1 MKKFSVYYRVC
12 LTNLFVFDKITYTSA
27 AERVRRC
34 ALIYY
39 NKHSNL
45 LEDTIYHY
53 ELQDVEEPELFRDL
67 FDYQSIPKVSFNNR
81 HVPMRVPE
89 ELWMTDTTF
98 RDGQQSTSP
107 FTVKQITD
115 LFKLMS
121 RLGGKKGLVRQ
132 SEFFIYSEKDKAA
145 LRACQDLGLKFP
157 EITTW
162 IRANEKDFTLV
173 KEAGV
178 AETGILVSCSDYHI
192 FKKMNLTRKKA
203 LDQYLGIV
211 KSALSHGI
219 RPRCH
224 FEDITRADFYG
235 FVVPFASELMKL
247 SKESGIP
254 VKIRMCD
261 TMGFGV
267 TFPGASMPRSVP
279 GIVYGL
285 HHYAGVPNSLLE
297 WHGHNDFYK
306 VVTNATTAWL
316 YGASA
321 VNCSML
327 GIGERTGNCPLEAMA
342 IEYASL
348 RGTTDGMDLTAIT
361 EIAEY
366 FEREINYPVPPKTPF
381 VGRAFNSTRAGIHAD
396 GMLKDEEI
404 YNIFDTAK
412 ILNRPARVSV
422 NKTSGL
428 AGIAFWIND
437 YYKLPDDHKIDKR
450 DPLVQKM
457 KDRVDAEYEAGRNS
471 SFGDDELVNLIY
483 SIDSHRI
490 RELEAFSM

>member
-1 MKKFSVYYRVC
+1 MIFYNNK
-12 LTNLFVFDKITYTSA
+12 TNQ
-27 AERVRRC
+27 
-34 ALIYY
+34 
-39 NKHSNL
+39 
-45 LEDTIYHY
+45 LEDAIYHY
-53 ELQDVEEPELFRDL
+53 ELQDVAEPELYREL
-67 FDYQSIPKVSFNNR
+67 FDYKSIPKIAFNHRN
-81 HVPMRVPE
+81 VPMNTPE
-89 ELWMTDTTF
+89 EIWITDTTF

-107 FTVKQITD
+107 FSVKQIVD
-115 LFKLMS
+115 LYKLMS

-132 SEFFIYSEKDKAA
+132 SEFFIYSKKDKDA
-145 LRACQDLGLKFP
+145 LRACQDTGLKFP

-162 IRANEKDFTLV
+162 IRANEKDFELV

-192 FKKMNLTRKKA
+192 FKKLNLTRRQA
-203 LDQYLGIV
+203 LDKYLGIV
-211 KSALSHGI
+211 KSALSHGV

-254 VKIRMCD
+254 IKIRMCD

-267 TFPGASMPRSVP
+267 SFPGVSLPRSVQ

-285 HHYAGVPNSLLE
+285 HHYAGVPHALLE

-306 VVTNATTAWL
+306 VVANATAAWL
-316 YGASA
+316 YGASG
-321 VNCSML
+321 VNCSLL

-348 RGTTDGMDLTAIT
+348 RGTLDGMDLTAIT
-361 EIAEY
+361 DIADY
-366 FEREINYPVPPKTPF
+366 FEREICYNIPPKTPF

-404 YNIFDTAK
+404 YNIFDTAA
-412 ILNRPARVSV
+412 ILNRPARVAV

-437 YYKLPDDHKIDKR
+437 FYKLPDEHKVDKS
-450 DPLVQKM
+450 DPLVVKM
-457 KDRVDAEYEAGRNS
+457 KEYVDAEYEEWRNN
-471 SFGDDELVNLIY
+471 SFGDDELINLIY
-483 SIDSHRI
+483 MIDSHRI
-490 RELEAFSM
+490 RELESYSL